1 MPKLRK
7 RSLIPRRISAEEAE
21 NNVNEYFLRVSGWF
35 MRAKY
40 AVLVLLFVYL
50 TVMLTAYRSYIT
62 YDNLAYLLRDFGS
75 SGNVNSGF
83 SDVTYDEQNNMSVCV
98 YKGALAVAG
107 NSSVTLYDSSEDTK
121 FYYDAGY
128 KTAAQLKYAKS
139 FEPDKGF
146 DAQKKGYYTILA
158 QKEGRKMYIVYVY
171 VY

>member
-21 NNVNEYFLRVSGWF
+21 NNVNEYYLRVSGWF

-75 SGNVNSGF
+75 SGNINSGF

-98 YKGALAVAG
+98 YKGALAVVG
-107 NSSVTLYDSSEDTK
+107 NSSVTLYDSSASKMFTYPSGMDSPVIVPSE
-121 FYYDAGY
+121 
-128 KTAAQLKYAKS
+128 KYPGSSAS
-139 FEPDKGF
+139 LTVDVFV
-146 DAQKKGYYTILA
+146 LL
-158 QKEGRKMYIVYVY
+158 
-171 VY
+171 

>member
-1 MPKLRK
+1 MTCLRVGKHDARRLKYPVYDDWGVKMPKPRK

-21 NNVNEYFLRVSGWF
+21 NNVNEYYLRVSGWF
-35 MRAKY
+35 MRVKY

-75 SGNVNSGF
+75 SGDVNSGF

-107 NSSVTLYDSSEDTK
+107 SR
-121 FYYDAGY
+121 
-128 KTAAQLKYAKS
+128 YA
-139 FEPDKGF
+139 
-146 DAQKKGYYTILA
+146 L
-158 QKEGRKMYIVYVY
+158 
-171 VY
+171 